1 MTMKKTKQRRLEA
14 AGWRV
19 GTAGGFLGL
28 SPEEA
33 ALVEM
38 KVLLSE
44 ALRARR
50 ESHGI
55 SQLALAKQLKSSQS
69 RVAKMEAADRTVSID
84 LLVRGL
90 VVLGARPRDIA
101 NALRRTSGA
110 AA

>member
-1 MTMKKTKQRRLEA
+1 MKKAKQKRLEA
-14 AGWRV
+14 RGWRV
-19 GTAGGFLGL
+19 GTASTFLGL

-38 KVLLSE
+38 KVNLSR

-50 ESHGI
+50 EARGL
-55 SQLALAKQLKSSQS
+55 SQVDLAKRLQSSQS

-101 NALRRTSGA
+101 RALHRSAGA